1 MRRKFLKSNQT
12 EAGYVNDL
20 MERIALSHPDVS
32 FKFINNG
39 QIRLHTSGNGQLKD
53 IIYHIYGRDIAAN
66 LLEVQADYPGFSVE
80 AISENRSLPEETEI
94 LKVILLTDV
103 ISRVV

>member
-1 MRRKFLKSNQT
+1 M
-12 EAGYVNDL
+12 
-20 MERIALSHPDVS
+20 MERIALSHPEIS

-66 LLEVQADYPGFSVE
+66 LLEVSGEFDGFFCVGVHRE
-80 AISENRSLPEETEI
+80 ACDLQGKPQF
-94 LKVILLTDV
+94 
-103 ISRVV
+103 

>member
-80 AISENRSLPEETEI
+80 GYIGKPIIARGNRNFE
-94 LKVILLTDV
+94 VILLTDV

>member
-1 MRRKFLKSNQT
+1 M
-12 EAGYVNDL
+12 
-20 MERIALSHPDVS
+20 MERIALSHPEIS

-66 LLEVQADYPGFSVE
+66 LLEVSGEFDGFSVSGY
-80 AISENRSLPEETEI
+80 IGKP
-94 LKVILLTDV
+94 V
-103 ISRVV
+103 ISRGNRNFESYFINSRYN